1 MTTTV
6 NHWIDNK
13 EFVSTSGRT
22 APVYDPALGVETKR
36 VALAN
41 SAEINAAI
49 AAAKKAFPGWSK
61 TSLAGRQQI
70 IFKFRE
76 LLNAKKG
83 ELAVIYEQ
91 VDDYGNSEGFRTA
104 TQIEHIHGKRKAVH

>member
-41 SAEINAAI
+41 GAEINAAI

-61 TSLAGRQQI
+61 TSLAARQQV

-76 LLNAKKG
+76 LLNTKRVNSQKSSPANTAKFYQMPLVKSH
-83 ELAVIYEQ
+83 V
-91 VDDYGNSEGFRTA
+91 V
-104 TQIEHIHGKRKAVH
+104 KK

>member
-13 EFVSTSGRT
+13 EYVSTSGRT

-41 SAEINAAI
+41 GADIDAA
-49 AAAKKAFPGWSK
+49 
-61 TSLAGRQQI
+61 TSP
-70 IFKFRE
+70 
-76 LLNAKKG
+76 LL
-83 ELAVIYEQ
+83 Q
-91 VDDYGNSEGFRTA
+91 
-104 TQIEHIHGKRKAVH
+104 